1 MYHRRRWR
9 VHRTRRGEWGDAIRR
24 ADGGEGNCTI
34 RSISFDGD
42 GEGGVPDAHAAATTT
57 AATRFISS
65 AERGSA
71 TPDGFRVHARW
82 SHARAG
88 AASGAPTSI
97 SSLKS
102 ALRPSSSPPPR
113 RMASKGASCGIVGN
127 CLAADH
133 PRERHLP
140 SGVISRGVSRAL
152 DGKRDGARDDADGE
166 EGDDDGGEGVDEE
179 RGVGG
184 ESGGRGWAS
193 RWRRL
198 ERSERS

>member
-1 MYHRRRWR
+1 MAKGTVQLEVFHSTATAKAAYPTHTRRRRRQRRR
-9 VHRTRRGEWGDAIRR
+9 VLFLL
-24 ADGGEGNCTI
+24 
-34 RSISFDGD
+34 RSA
-42 GEGGVPDAHAAATTT
+42 GV
-57 AATRFISS
+57 
-65 AERGSA
+65 

-82 SHARAG
+82 SHAGAG

-133 PRERHLP
+133 RASVTSHLVSSP
-140 SGVISRGVSRAL
+140 AVSRAPWM
-152 DGKRDGARDDADGE
+152 GNATAHATTPMAKRAMMTAAKASTRRGAW
-166 EGDDDGGEGVDEE
+166 
-179 RGVGG
+179 G